1 MGNPLPERKTTMKK
15 VIGFVGSAR
24 KGGNTD
30 ILVRQV
36 LAGAGAEGDE
46 TKIFYLDDLE
56 YQGCQGCRY
65 CKMNEGCRVDDA
77 MTMLYQELIA
87 ADGIVLGTPVY
98 FGQMSGQT
106 KLFLDRWY
114 ALLNPD
120 FSSRLPAGKKMVLV
134 VAQGD
139 ANPKIF
145 EPMVNHL
152 EDTMGFFGI
161 AMVETIVAAGVMG
174 LGDVAKDPKI
184 ITTAENAGKK
194 LGKAI
199 ASKGK

>member
-1 MGNPLPERKTTMKK
+1 MKK
-15 VIGFVGSAR
+15 VIGFVGSPR

-36 LAGAGAEGDE
+36 LAGAAREGDE
-46 TKIFYLDDLE
+46 TKIFYLEDLE

-65 CKMNEGCRVDDA
+65 CKLYQECRVADD
-77 MTMLYQELIA
+77 MTLLYQELRT

-120 FSSRLPAGKKMVLV
+120 FSSRLPEGKKMVLV

-139 ANPKIF
+139 ADPKMF
-145 EPMVNHL
+145 EPMVTHL
-152 EDTMGFFGI
+152 ETTMGFFGI
-161 AMVETIVAAGVMG
+161 SMVETLVAAGVMS
-174 LGDVAKDPKI
+174 LGDAAKDPLI
-184 ITTAENAGKK
+184 IGKAEKAGKK

-199 ASKGK
+199 AEQEK

>member
-1 MGNPLPERKTTMKK
+1 MKT
-15 VIGFVGSAR
+15 VIGIVGSPR

-36 LAGAGAEGDE
+36 LAGAAAEGDE
-46 TKIFYLDDLE
+46 TKIFYLEDLE

-65 CKMNEGCRVDDA
+65 CKMNEGCRVEDD
-77 MTMLYQELIA
+77 MTLLYQELIA

-114 ALLNPD
+114 ALMNPD

-134 VAQGD
+134 VGTVASLV
-139 ANPKIF
+139 IF
-145 EPMVNHL
+145 RSARL
-152 EDTMGFFGI
+152 RSTMRSI
-161 AMVETIVAAGVMG
+161 SWKYSRRMWLV
-174 LGDVAKDPKI
+174 L
-184 ITTAENAGKK
+184 
-194 LGKAI
+194 
-199 ASKGK
+199 

>member
-1 MGNPLPERKTTMKK
+1 MKK
-15 VIGFVGSAR
+15 VIGLVGSAR

-36 LAGAGAEGDE
+36 LAGAAAKGDE

-77 MTMLYQELIA
+77 MTMLYQELIS

-120 FSSRLPAGKKMVLV
+120 FSSRLPEGKKMVLV

-139 ANPKIF
+139 ADPKMF

-161 AMVETIVAAGVMG
+161 TMVETIVAAGVMA
-174 LGDVAKDPKI
+174 LGDVAKDQKI
-184 ITTAENAGKK
+184 IATAEKAGKK
-194 LGKAI
+194 LGKEI
-199 ASKGK
+199 ASKGT

>member
-1 MGNPLPERKTTMKK
+1 MKTT
-15 VIGFVGSAR
+15 IGIVGSPR

-36 LAGAGAEGDE
+36 LAGAAAEGDE
-46 TKIFYLDDLE
+46 TKIFYLEDLE

-65 CKMNEGCRVDDA
+65 CKMNEGCRVDDD
-77 MTMLYQELIA
+77 MTLLYQELIA
-87 ADGIVLGTPVY
+87 ANGIVLGTPVY

-114 ALLNPD
+114 ALMNPD

-139 ANPKIF
+139 ANPKMYESMI
-145 EPMVNHL
+145 NHL

-161 AMVETIVAAGVMG
+161 AMVETIVAAGVMS
-174 LGDVAKDPKI
+174 LGDAAKDPAMIKK
-184 ITTAENAGKK
+184 AEKAGKK
-194 LGKAI
+194 LGKALT
-199 ASKGK
+199 AK